1 MTELSQIF
9 EGELSKYV
17 FVVGSILFG
26 VVAICAAAFVRNFA
40 QRSSVHS
47 DWSRLTP
54 MTIGALVMLAV
65 LVGGLNFMGA
75 SGSDIPRQPSIS
87 ISIAELMQQIDVR
100 SLPEQLVGEFI

>member
-9 EGELSKYV
+9 EGELSKHV

-26 VVAICAAAFVRNFA
+26 VVAICAAAFVRNYA
-40 QRSSVHS
+40 QRNLESSVTA
-47 DWSRLTP
+47 RLTP

-87 ISIAELMQQIDVR
+87 IAELMQQIDVR